1 MTKKV
6 EIPMEERTKP
16 YGVILPN
23 ETDYK
28 EDPVFEWLPGLKI
41 KMPNGKVTTDFK
53 HILADGQKYIVLEKG
68 QCRSCQKKIKPY
80 KETYFQKHLDYCGPH
95 CFAYGMKNDYCEE
108 CAQEKSRI
116 AYIDTGFPTVV
127 KTEAR
132 EEFGTGDYL
141 EKQTWSDGMV
151 VEEMTY
157 EEMHR
162 ARN

>member
-1 MTKKV
+1 MTKRI
-6 EIPMEERTKP
+6 ELPMEERVKP
-16 YGVILPN
+16 YGTILKN
-23 ETDYK
+23 ETDY
-28 EDPVFEWLPGLKI
+28 EEIPVFEWIPGLRI
-41 KMPNGKVTTDFK
+41 SMPNGDSKIDLK
-53 HILADGQKYIVLEKG
+53 HIVADNYRVIDKG
-68 QCRSCQKKIKPY
+68 CCRSSHKKIKHN
-80 KETYFQKHLDYCGPH
+80 KETYFQKHLDYSGPH

-162 ARN
+162 VRN